1 MSQAITGRSGNRG
14 VCAQPC
20 RSRYTIIDGN
30 GKIVLAD
37 KFLLSLK
44 DLNLMNA
51 IPDLIEAGITSFK
64 IEGRYKRGRW
74 PGSRPV

>member
-1 MSQAITGRSGNRG
+1 MSQAATGRSGNRG

-20 RSRYTIIDGN
+20 RSRYTLTDADGN
-30 GKIVLAD
+30 VIRQD

-51 IPDLIEAGITSFK
+51 IPDLLRPGLPPLRSKEDT
-64 IEGRYKRGRW
+64 RG
-74 PGSRPV
+74 STM